1 MVSRDVLEVHK
12 SVIYDPMG
20 YGGPLDPQSK
30 YWSDFG
36 PFLGPILKAYSLVER
51 KIHPYTV
58 NIFAPNSPDGFHDA
72 ITRRFECQKSTGG
85 LWGGPVPPR
94 VKIGPIFRISD
105 RFWTIFKSIFT
116 RRAKARPTY
125 RDYVRTKTLQMAS
138 MMQLQGVLSVRIQLG
153 AYGVA
158 LYLPE

>member
-1 MVSRDVLEVHK
+1 MKISISHKRLFVSHHIDEFKKHTYEHFWAKRK
-12 SVIYDPMG
+12 FSIFWPI
-20 YGGPLDPQSK
+20 
-30 YWSDFG
+30 FG
-36 PFLGPILKAYSLVER
+36 LFLKTYSLVER

-105 RFWTIFKSIFT
+105 RFRTIFKSIFT
-116 RRAKARPTY
+116 RRAKTRPTY
-125 RDYVRTKTLQMAS
+125 REYFRTK
-138 MMQLQGVLSVRIQLG
+138 LSRW
-153 AYGVA
+153 
-158 LYLPE
+158 LP